1 VDSVARIEVLVVA
14 ATGGALGVILA
25 IDGMKVISR
34 LLFAVS
40 PADPL
45 TLAAAFFA
53 LIAAASAAAL
63 VPARRTA
70 RLSCS
75 SDRASG
81 REPLPGL
88 LISGPSNIPGRVERA
103 CVDQDPAPAPKEY
116 PAALTD

>member
-1 VDSVARIEVLVVA
+1 
-14 ATGGALGVILA
+14 
-25 IDGMKVISR
+25 MKVISR

-53 LIAAASAAAL
+53 LIAAAAAAAL

-75 SDRASG
+75 SDRA
-81 REPLPGL
+81 
-88 LISGPSNIPGRVERA
+88 
-103 CVDQDPAPAPKEY
+103 
-116 PAALTD
+116 